1 MVGHCER
8 YPTDPKSI
16 EGQSM
21 RFEYPAPGHSE
32 VKLYHFER
40 WEFGEFANLRWIQPP
55 HTTAALP

>member
-1 MVGHCER
+1 
-8 YPTDPKSI
+8 
-16 EGQSM
+16 M

-55 HTTAALP
+55 HTTTALP